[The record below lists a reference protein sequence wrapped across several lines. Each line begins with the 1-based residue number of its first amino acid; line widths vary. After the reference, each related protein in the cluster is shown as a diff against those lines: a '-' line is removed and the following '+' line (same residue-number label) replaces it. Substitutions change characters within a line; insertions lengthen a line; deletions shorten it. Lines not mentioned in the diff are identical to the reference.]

1 MNAHDKFLKLQQLLT
16 CFGKAAVAFSGGV
29 DSTFLLAAACKTLGT
44 PNVLACIGTSAS
56 LSAYQLD
63 LARKMAAFTGAE
75 LVELPLDE
83 LSDPDYQA
91 NRADRCFHCKTHQ
104 FRTIRDY
111 AKQRGFSH
119 TLCGSNFDD
128 KDDFRPGNKAV
139 AEIGIGTPLM
149 DAQLTKPEIRLLSAK
164 MGLVTA
170 EMPASPCLASRI
182 AYGETITDGKLSQ
195 VEQAEDALRQMGFVQ
210 FRTRHHGTLAR
221 VEVPAGEIETA
232 LAKREEIVKK
242 LKAVGFKYVTLD
254 LEGFRS
260 GAMNEV
266 LTDDQKQGFEQ

>member
-1 MNAHDKFLKLQQLLT
+1 MNAHDKYLKLQQLLRSY
-16 CFGKAAVAFSGGV
+16 GKAAIAFSGGV
-29 DSTFLLAAACKTLGT
+29 DSTFLLAAACKRLG
-44 PNVLACIGTSAS
+44 PQNVLACIGTSAS
-56 LSAYQLD
+56 LSAHQLD

-75 LVELPLDE
+75 LVEMPLDE

-91 NRADRCFHCKTHQ
+91 NRADRCFHCKSHQ

-111 AKQRGFSH
+111 AAKRGFSH

-128 KDDFRPGNKAV
+128 KDDFRPGNRAV
-139 AEIGIGTPLM
+139 AELGIGAPLM
-149 DAQLTKPEIRLLSAK
+149 EAELTKPEIRLLSAE

-170 EMPASPCLASRI
+170 DMPASPCLASRI
-182 AYGETITDGKLSQ
+182 AYGETITDVKLSQ
-195 VEQAEDALRQMGFVQ
+195 VEQAEDALRAMGFVQ
-210 FRTRHHGTLAR
+210 FRVRHHGTLAR

-232 LAKREEIVKK
+232 LKQREEIVNR

-266 LTDDQKQGFEQ
+266 LTDDQKRGF